1 MSFKLVFECGGEKR
15 NVLNLKYDL
24 HQEVDPTGRPSS
36 ITRGGRIYLTL
47 ESTADTG
54 LTAWAYDS
62 FQRKDG
68 VIKFVKR
75 DNDASLKEL
84 KFTEAYMVK
93 YKENFSSTGDNPL
106 TETIMLSAREINCGS
121 GQHVNEWV

>member
-1 MSFKLVFECGGEKR
+1 MSFKVLFECGGAKR
-15 NVLNLKYDL
+15 NVLKVKYDL

-36 ITRGGRIYLTL
+36 ITRGGRMWITV
-47 ESTADTG
+47 ESTGETD

-68 VIKFVKR
+68 VVKFIKR

-93 YKENFSSTGDNPL
+93 YKENFSSTGETPL
-106 TETIMLSAREINCGS
+106 TETFMLSARQISMGS
-121 GQHVNEWV
+121 GEHVNEWV